1 MEEYKI
7 ETIFAA
13 LIGGIAVLWH
23 QLTKQTSI
31 NRGDQK
37 EFSESLVRSLGV
49 VIECNELIRESNALN
64 KELVE
69 LLKSFKK

>member
-13 LIGGIAVLWH
+13 LIGGIAVLWR